1 MKTFKTLVS
10 PLGNF
15 VIFLLLLSFNNSSG
29 QNNNSSIPLDKIVE
43 TTFEVRDFEVW
54 KPLFLKDSLIR
65 RQHGIETIVISSKA
79 GHPLQI
85 MTVSMVKDVKQA
97 QNFIK
102 DPSFLKRTGERGVS
116 NVRSE
121 YFEVMRF
128 NPDAKEPR
136 WLIMDFKVKD
146 YEVWLKDFDE
156 GHALRIDAGLLD
168 VLIARDIN
176 HPLKIQV
183 VLDMKELNRAK
194 ALMTSEILKERMK
207 NAGVIGKPNV
217 EYYEGR

>member
-1 MKTFKTLVS
+1 MKTFKTLLS
-10 PLGNF
+10 TLGHF
-15 VIFLLLLSFNNSSG
+15 AILTLLLLSARSYA
-29 QNNNSSIPLDKIVE
+29 QNAAPAMALDKIVE

-54 KPLFLKDSLIR
+54 KPLFLKDSLMR

-79 GHPLQI
+79 GHPLQL

-97 QNFIK
+97 QDFIK
-102 DPSFLKRTGERGVS
+102 DPSFLKRTGERGVT

-121 YFEVMRF
+121 YYEVMRF
-128 NPDAKEPR
+128 NPDAQEPR

-146 YEVWLKDFDE
+146 YEVWLKDFDK
-156 GHALRIDAGLLD
+156 GQTLRSDAGLVD

-183 VLDMKELNRAK
+183 VLDMKDINKAK